1 MNSFRLR
8 LTLVALAACLLTFPL
23 ATYGQT
29 FYGTVVGAVQD
40 STGAV
45 IPGAGVTLTNIGTG
59 EQRVQETEASG
70 LFRFVNLVP
79 GQYRLEARS
88 EGFKQFSQGPIS
100 VEVEASIRID
110 PILEIG
116 EVTEVVEVVSQTPLL
131 QSQTSSLGQVVE
143 SRKVTETPLNGRNV
157 LNLVALAPGV
167 VPQGQSMQSPTGVN
181 IFAWGNYQIGGG
193 QSNQS
198 ATTLDGAP
206 VNMAY
211 VNLTALVPTQDA
223 VQEFKIQTN
232 NLGAEFGRFAGGVI
246 NMTTKS
252 GSNEFHGAAYEFLRN
267 RVLNANTF
275 FNNANSTP
283 ENKIETPPFVQNQW
297 GANVGGPIARDKV
310 FFFSSYESYRQRQ
323 GRSLLLDSPTPAMQ
337 RGDFSELMAQGRM
350 IHDPLTSTNADT
362 LPRTPFDNNVI
373 PDSRQDAT
381 SKSLSHLWDQ
391 PNVAG
396 KLNNNYAT
404 NASDGGNNTQFNNR
418 VDWNASAK
426 HRFMG
431 RWTWWD
437 NLTFGVDPYGT
448 QAHID
453 AGPETFTTNQ
463 WVLGDTWLLSPTTIL
478 DLRASWT
485 RFRYDRS
492 PVSQGIDLSQF
503 AWPSSLVSQIPEN
516 FRHIPTPCVESYGVF
531 CSQGTGSIIIG
542 RQDNVAF
549 LPSLTLIRGRHTL
562 KIGGD
567 VRRLTHNYAQSNTP
581 SGIFRFNQNFTA
593 NDPFAPQGG
602 WGFAS
607 FLLGTGNGGG
617 ISTPGLVASQ
627 MIYRAAYVN
636 DQWQVNDRLT
646 VNVGLRWERSGN
658 FSERYDRQTV
668 LALDSTSPLASETGL
683 DLRGQLGLVN
693 SDLRPGRTA
702 LDDKNAFAPR
712 LGIAYRVD
720 DATVIRTGYGVFW
733 LPNDVAFSTAP
744 NLSIVNTIQ
753 TPWLTSL
760 DSITPYRYLNDPF
773 PDGVLQP
780 PGRDPQFLSTL
791 IGGLGIRSPVSNQP
805 LSYMQQWNLNIQRQ
819 LADGTLV
826 DVAYAGSK
834 GTSLP
839 VNAQTINQIPD
850 SALSLG
856 TQLQEQ
862 VDNPFYGTSVAAGGL
877 SQPQVAYGQL
887 LRPYPHFTDVSMA
900 GPTNRSSTYHSF
912 QAKIERRFAGGASL
926 LASYTA
932 SKLITDAGTL
942 TGWLDGLEGFSAQG
956 WATGGNNNDL
966 RRLKSLAA
974 FDVSQRMVVSY
985 VIDLPFGDGKPI
997 GDNWVGAAKILAS
1010 GWGING
1016 VTTVQTGFPIGVTPS
1031 QNLSFSFGGSQF
1043 VDNNGT
1049 SAKLSGDP
1057 QTRLEEY
1064 FRTDVFSQPAA
1075 FTFGNTGR
1083 ILPDVRGP
1091 GIAQFDFALFKRT
1104 QIAESVGIEFRTEFF
1119 NLFNTPTFRHPGT
1132 GLGTPQFG
1140 VISGTRGVPRLVQ
1153 FGLRLIF

>member
-1 MNSFRLR
+1 MEIRKPL
-8 LTLVALAACLLTFPL
+8 LAALGSLSLLL
-23 ATYGQT
+23 SLGVGQSQT
-29 FYGTVVGAVQD
+29 FYGTVVGSVQD

-45 IPGAGVTLTNIGTG
+45 IPGAGVTLTNLATG
-59 EQRVQETEASG
+59 EQRVQETSTAG
-70 LFRFVNLVP
+70 LYRFVNLVP

-88 EGFKQFSQGPIS
+88 EGFKQFSQEPVV

-110 PILEIG
+110 PVMEIG

-206 VNMAY
+206 VNIGYA
-211 VNLTALVPTQDA
+211 NLTALVPTQDA

-252 GSNEFHGAAYEFLRN
+252 GGNQFHGSAYEFLRN
-267 RVLNANTF
+267 KVLNSNTF
-275 FNNANSTP
+275 FNNASGL
-283 ENKIETPPFVQNQW
+283 KTPPFVQNQW
-297 GANVGGPIARDKV
+297 GANVGGPIVRDKV
-310 FFFSSYESYRQRQ
+310 FFFSSYEDYRQRQ

-337 RGDFSELMAQGRM
+337 GGDFSELDFD
-350 IHDPLTSTNADT
+350 IHDPLTASDVGS
-362 LPRTPFDNNVI
+362 LPRTPFPNKMI
-373 PDSRQDAT
+373 PDARQDAT
-381 SKSLSHLWDQ
+381 SKSLSHLWSQ

-396 KLNNNYAT
+396 KLNNNFAN
-404 NASDGGNNTQFNNR
+404 NASDGGDNTQFNNR
-418 VDWNASAK
+418 ADWTISDK
-426 HRFMG
+426 HRLMG

-448 QAHID
+448 GAHID

-463 WVLGDTWLLSPTTIL
+463 IVLGDTYLFTPTTIL
-478 DLRASWT
+478 DLRLSWT

-492 PVSQGIDLSQF
+492 PASQGIDLSQF
-503 AWPSSLVSQIPEN
+503 AWPSSLVSQIPDR

-531 CSQGTGSIIIG
+531 CRQGTGSIIIG
-542 RQDNVAF
+542 RQENLAA
-549 LPSLTLIRGRHTL
+549 LPSLTLIRGRHTW

-581 SGIFRFNQNFTA
+581 SGIFHFNANFTA
-593 NDPFAPQGG
+593 DNPFDPAGG
-602 WGFAS
+602 YGFAS
-607 FLLGTGNGGG
+607 FLLGTGTGGG
-617 ISTPGLVASQ
+617 ITTPGLVAGQ

-646 VNVGLRWERSGN
+646 VNLGLRWERSGN
-658 FSERYDRQTV
+658 FSERFDNMTV
-668 LALDSTSPLASETGL
+668 LALDSTNPLSSETGL

-693 SDLRPGRTA
+693 SDLRPGRTR
-702 LDDKNAFAPR
+702 LDDRHALAPR
-712 LGIAYRVD
+712 LGIAYRVTD
-720 DATVIRTGYGVFW
+720 TTVIRTGYGVFW
-733 LPNDVAFSTAP
+733 LPNDVAFAVAP
-744 NLSIVNTIQ
+744 NQDIVTTIS

-760 DSITPYRYLNDPF
+760 DGGVTPYRYLNDPF
-773 PDGVLQP
+773 PEGVLQP
-780 PGRDPQFLSTL
+780 PGRDPAFLGTL
-791 IGGLGIRSPVSNQP
+791 IGGLGIRAPVPNQR
-805 LSYMQQWNLNIQRQ
+805 LGYMQQWNFNIQHQ
-819 LADGTLV
+819 LPEGTLV
-826 DVAYAGSK
+826 DLAYAGSK
-834 GTSLP
+834 GTNLP
-839 VNAQTINQIPD
+839 VNAQTINQLPD
-850 SALSLG
+850 QHLSLG
-856 TQLQEQ
+856 TALNEQ
-862 VDNPFYGTSVAAGGL
+862 VANPFYGTSVATGGL
-877 SQPQVAYGQL
+877 SQPTVSRGQL
-887 LRPYPHFTDVSMA
+887 LRPYPHFTDVAMA
-900 GPTNRSSTYHSF
+900 GPTNRSSTYHAF
-912 QAKIERRFAGGASL
+912 QAKVEKRLAGGASL

-966 RRLKSLAA
+966 RALKSLAA
-974 FDVSQRMVVSY
+974 FDVSQRFVLSY
-985 VIDLPFGDGKPI
+985 VVDLPFGKGKPI
-997 GDNWVGAAKILAS
+997 GDGLVGVASKIVS

-1016 VTTVQTGFPIGVTPS
+1016 VTTIQRGFPIGVSPS
-1031 QNLSFSFGGSQF
+1031 QNLSNSYGGSQF

-1049 SAKLSGDP
+1049 SAELSGDP
-1057 QTRLEEY
+1057 QTRLDEY

-1091 GIAQFDFALFKRT
+1091 GISQWDFAIFKRT
-1104 QIAESVGIEFRTEFF
+1104 QIGERLGVEFRTEFF
-1119 NLFNTPTFRHPGT
+1119 NLFNTPIFRHPGT
-1132 GLGTPQFG
+1132 ALGTPQFG
-1140 VISGTRGVPRLVQ
+1140 VVGGTRGVPRLVQ
-1153 FGLRLIF
+1153 FGLRLLF

>member
-1 MNSFRLR
+1 MKRFRLPI
-8 LTLVALAACLLTFPL
+8 TLAACVALLSVSAL
-23 ATYGQT
+23 GQT
-29 FYGTVVGAVQD
+29 FYGTVVGSVQD

-45 IPGAGVTLTNIGTG
+45 IPGASVTIISLGTG

-70 LFRFVNLVP
+70 LYRFVNLVP

-88 EGFKQFSQGPIS
+88 EGFKQFVQEPIV

-110 PILEIG
+110 PVLEIG
-116 EVTEVVEVVSQTPLL
+116 EVTEVVEVMATTPLL

-206 VNMAY
+206 VNIGYA
-211 VNLTALVPTQDA
+211 NLTALVPTQDA

-252 GSNEFHGAAYEFLRN
+252 GSNEFHGSAYEFLRN
-267 RVLNANTF
+267 KVLNSNTF
-275 FNNANSTP
+275 FNNAAG
-283 ENKIETPPFVQNQW
+283 IGTPPFVQNQW
-297 GANVGGPIARDKV
+297 GANVGGPIVQDRV
-310 FFFSSYESYRQRQ
+310 FFFSSYEAYKQRQ
-323 GRSLLLDSPTPAMQ
+323 GRSLNLDSPTPLQ
-337 RGDFSELMAQGRM
+337 QQGDFSEVQEQLGHV
-350 IHDPLTSTNADT
+350 IHDPFSVSSAAD
-362 LPRTPFDNNVI
+362 LPRTPFPNNRI
-373 PDSRQDAT
+373 PDAMQDAT
-381 SKSLSHLWDQ
+381 SRSLSHLWDQ
-391 PNVAG
+391 PNQAG
-396 KLNNNYAT
+396 LNNNYAT

-418 VDWNASAK
+418 VDWTASDK
-426 HRFMG
+426 HRIMG

-437 NLTFGVDPYGT
+437 NLTFGVEPYGT
-448 QAHID
+448 GAHID

-463 WVLGDTWLLSPTTIL
+463 FVLGDTYLISPTTIF
-478 DLRASWT
+478 DLRLSWT

-492 PVSQGIDLSQF
+492 PVTQGIDLAQF
-503 AWPSSLVSQIPEN
+503 GWPSALVSQIPEN
-516 FRHIPTPCVESYGVF
+516 LRHLPTPCVESYSVF
-531 CSQGTGSIIIG
+531 CAQGTGSIIIA
-542 RQDNVAF
+542 RQDNVAM

-581 SGIFRFNQNFTA
+581 SGIFNFNSKFTA
-593 NDPFAPQGG
+593 NDPFNPVGG

-617 ISTPGLVASQ
+617 INTPGLVAGQ
-627 MIYRAAYVN
+627 MIYRAAYLN

-646 VNVGLRWERSGN
+646 LNIGLRWERSGN
-658 FSERYDRQTV
+658 FSERFDNMTA
-668 LALDSTSPLASETGL
+668 LSLDSVNPLSAETGL
-683 DLRGQLGLVN
+683 DLRGQLALVN
-693 SDLRPGRTA
+693 SDLRRPRTA
-702 LDDKNAFAPR
+702 LDDRNSFAPR

-720 DATVIRTGYGVFW
+720 DKTVIRTGYGVFW
-733 LPNDVAFSTAP
+733 LPNDVAFAVAP
-744 NLSIVNTIQ
+744 NLDIVNTIF
-753 TPWLTSL
+753 TPWIPSL
-760 DSITPYRYLNDPF
+760 DGGVTPYHLLNDPF
-773 PDGVLQP
+773 PDGILLP
-780 PGRDPQFLSTL
+780 PGRDTTFLNTL
-791 IGGLGIRSPVSNQP
+791 VGGLGIRSPVPNQP
-805 LSYMQQWNLNIQRQ
+805 LGYMQQWNFNIQRQ

-839 VNAQTINQIPD
+839 VNAQTINQLPD
-850 SALSLG
+850 QHLALG
-856 TQLQEQ
+856 AQLQEQ
-862 VDNPFYGTSVAAGGL
+862 VPNPFHGTSIASGPL
-877 SQPQVAYGQL
+877 SQPTVARGQL
-887 LRPYPHFTDVSMA
+887 LRPFPQFTNVAMA

-912 QAKIERRFAGGASL
+912 QAKVERRFGGGGSI

-932 SKLITDAGTL
+932 AKLITDAGTL

-966 RRLKSLAA
+966 RALKSLAA
-974 FDVSQRMVVSY
+974 FDVSQRFVLSY
-985 VIDLPFGDGKPI
+985 VVDLPFGKGKPI
-997 GDNWVGAAKILAS
+997 GGNLSGAANKVIG

-1016 VTTVQTGFPIGVTPS
+1016 VTTIQRGFPLGVTAS
-1031 QNLSFSFGGSQF
+1031 RNLSNSFGGSQYP
-1043 VDNNGT
+1043 DNNGT
-1049 SAKLSGDP
+1049 SAELSGDP
-1057 QTRLEEY
+1057 QTRLNKY

-1075 FTFGNTGR
+1075 FTFGNSGR
-1083 ILPDVRGP
+1083 VLPDVRGP
-1091 GIAQFDFALFKRT
+1091 GIAQWDFAIFKRT
-1104 QIAESVGIEFRTEFF
+1104 QIGERVGLEFRTEFF
-1119 NLFNTPTFRHPGT
+1119 NLFNTPVFRHPGT

-1140 VISGTRGVPRLVQ
+1140 VIGGTRGVPRLVQ
-1153 FGLRLIF
+1153 FGLRVLF

>member
-1 MNSFRLR
+1 MKLKRTCLPA
-8 LTLVALAACLLTFPL
+8 ALAAGLLFL
-23 ATYGQT
+23 AVSTSAQT
-29 FYGTVVGAVQD
+29 FYGTLVGAVQD
-40 STGAV
+40 ATGAV
-45 IPGAGVTLTNIGTG
+45 IPGASVTITSLATG

-70 LFRFVNLVP
+70 LYRFVTLLP

-88 EGFKQFSQGPIS
+88 DGFKQFAQEPIV

-110 PILEIG
+110 PVLEIG
-116 EVTEVVEVVSQTPLL
+116 EVTEVVEVVSSTPLL

-206 VNMAY
+206 VNMSY

-252 GSNEFHGAAYEFLRN
+252 GGNEFHGSAYEFLRN
-267 RVLNANTF
+267 KALNSNTF
-275 FNNANSTP
+275 FNNASG
-283 ENKIETPPFVQNQW
+283 IGTPPFVQNQW
-297 GANVGGPIARDKV
+297 GANVGGPIARNKV
-310 FFFSSYESYRQRQ
+310 FFFSSYEDYRQRR

-337 RGDFSELMAQGRM
+337 KGDFSELAFD
-350 IHDPLTSTNADT
+350 IHDPLTASSAAD
-362 LPRTPFDNNVI
+362 LPRAAFPNKRI
-373 PDSRQDAT
+373 PDHRQDAT
-381 SKSLSHLWDQ
+381 SKSLSHLWSQ
-391 PNVAG
+391 PNVPG
-396 KLNNNYAT
+396 KRNLNFAN
-404 NASDGGNNTQFNNR
+404 NASDGGDNTQLNNR
-418 VDWNASAK
+418 LDWNASDK
-426 HRFMG
+426 HRVMG

-437 NLTFGVDPYGT
+437 NITFGVDPYGT
-448 QAHID
+448 GAHID

-463 WVLGDTWLLSPTTIL
+463 WVIGDTYLISPTTIL
-478 DLRASWT
+478 DIRAAWT

-492 PVSQGIDLSQF
+492 PESQGIDLAQF
-503 AWPSSLVSQIPEN
+503 AWPSSLVSQIPES

-531 CSQGTGSIIIG
+531 CAQGTGSIIIG
-542 RQDNVAF
+542 RQDNVAL

-562 KIGGD
+562 KVGGD

-581 SGIFRFNQNFTA
+581 SGIFNFNANFTA

-607 FLLGTGNGGG
+607 FLLGTGTGGG
-617 ISTPGLVASQ
+617 ITTPGLVAGQ

-646 VNVGLRWERSGN
+646 INMGLRWERSGN
-658 FSERYDRQTV
+658 FSERFDNMTV
-668 LALDSTSPLASETGL
+668 LALDSVNPLSAETGM
-683 DLRGQLGLVN
+683 DLRGQLGLVK
-693 SDLRPGRTA
+693 SDLRPGRTR
-702 LDDKNAFAPR
+702 LDDRNALAPR
-712 LGIAYRVD
+712 LGIAYRLSD
-720 DATVIRTGYGVFW
+720 STVIRTGYGIFW
-733 LPNDVAFSTAP
+733 LPNDVAFATAP
-744 NLSIVNTIQ
+744 NQDIVNTIS

-760 DSITPYRYLNDPF
+760 DGGVTPYRFLNDPF
-773 PDGVLQP
+773 PDGVLLP
-780 PGRDPQFLSTL
+780 PGRDPAFLNTL
-791 IGGLGIRSPVSNQP
+791 IGGLGIRAPVPNQP
-805 LSYMQQWNLNIQRQ
+805 LSYMQQWNFNIQHQ
-819 LADGTLV
+819 IAGGTLV

-839 VNAQTINQIPD
+839 VNAQTINQLPD
-850 SALSLG
+850 QHLSLG
-856 TQLQEQ
+856 TKLNEQ
-862 VDNPFYGTSVAAGGL
+862 VPNPFLGTSVASGGL
-877 SQPQVAYGQL
+877 SQPTVAYGQL
-887 LRPYPHFTDVSMA
+887 LRPYPHFTDVAMA

-912 QAKIERRFAGGASL
+912 QAKVERRFAGGASL

-966 RRLKSLAA
+966 RALKSLAA
-974 FDVSQRMVVSY
+974 FDVSQRFVLSY
-985 VIDLPFGDGKPI
+985 VLDLPFGPGKPI
-997 GDNWVGAAKILAS
+997 GGSTTGAAKAIIS

-1016 VTTVQTGFPIGVTPS
+1016 VTTLQTGFPIGVRPS
-1031 QNLSFSFGGSQF
+1031 QNLSNSFGGSQF

-1057 QTRLEEY
+1057 QTRLDEY

-1083 ILPDVRGP
+1083 LLPDVRGP
-1091 GIAQFDFALFKRT
+1091 GITQWDFALFKRT
-1104 QIAESVGIEFRTEFF
+1104 QIGERLGVEFRTEFF

-1153 FGLRLIF
+1153 FGLRVLF